1 MKKFILLSL
10 LFMSIQLSAQYS
22 TPGNNGSYSLNDLVA
37 ISDGAISMSGSEYF
51 FNEEIVISS
60 TDTLKI
66 LEDIS
71 IEIGEGLLWSI
82 EGVLIIDAPN
92 VVFIKKKPLESNF
105 EGIRFDNS
113 SESLLKKVSISN
125 GGGIKLVES
134 DLEIINC
141 SISDFDKAYSTGAVD
156 LFQSNPLIRDCSF
169 TNNEGPAIA
178 SGANSASSP
187 QIINNVIN
195 YNVAGNENTPQV
207 NLGTSDGLLP
217 IIIDSNHVNGMHDNA
232 GGIALST
239 LAGGIISA
247 YIRNNEI
254 SGNRYGIAMIGSNIS
269 GEISHNF
276 IEGNNIQ
283 NNPMLGGS
291 GINFYGGNTNNLIV
305 HHNII
310 MDNLWG
316 ITIQLEAQPNLGDGT
331 DNSPGH
337 NQIYNNGNSGE
348 VYALYNNTS
357 GNIMAKDNF
366 WSTSNIEETE
376 DVIYHMND
384 DLSLGEVFYDPVWFP
399 VGMEEINEERFM
411 VYPNPATD
419 YVIWNGQETHLM
431 IFDVKGKRI
440 WEGQVQ
446 HMDKIDMSWGAGV
459 YFVQFSDQNEKLI
472 VK

>member
-1 MKKFILLSL
+1 MELLV
-10 LFMSIQLSAQYS
+10 Q
-22 TPGNNGSYSLNDLVA
+22 
-37 ISDGAISMSGSEYF
+37 
-51 FNEEIVISS
+51 
-60 TDTLKI
+60 KH
-66 LEDIS
+66 
-71 IEIGEGLLWSI
+71 
-82 EGVLIIDAPN
+82 
-92 VVFIKKKPLESNF
+92 K
-105 EGIRFDNS
+105 
-113 SESLLKKVSISN
+113 
-125 GGGIKLVES
+125 
-134 DLEIINC
+134 
-141 SISDFDKAYSTGAVD
+141 
-156 LFQSNPLIRDCSF
+156 
-169 TNNEGPAIA
+169 
-178 SGANSASSP
+178 
-187 QIINNVIN
+187 
-195 YNVAGNENTPQV
+195 
-207 NLGTSDGLLP
+207 
-217 IIIDSNHVNGMHDNA
+217 
-232 GGIALST
+232 
-239 LAGGIISA
+239 
-247 YIRNNEI
+247 NEI
-254 SGNRYGIAMIGSNIS
+254 SRLKKDLNYFENMN
-269 GEISHNF
+269 EK
-276 IEGNNIQ
+276 EGNNIQ

-348 VYALYNNTS
+348 VYALYNNTA